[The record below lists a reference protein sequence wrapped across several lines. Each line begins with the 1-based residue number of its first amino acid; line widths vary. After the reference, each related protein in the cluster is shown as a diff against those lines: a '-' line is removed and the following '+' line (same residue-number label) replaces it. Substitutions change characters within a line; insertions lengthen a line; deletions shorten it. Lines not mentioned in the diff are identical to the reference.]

1 MARKHGI
8 AWYAGAESDLIS
20 RYLGVA
26 REFRADGIIRVTGDN
41 ALMDPVVVDR
51 VAAKLV
57 EGGYDFAGNSFHPT
71 YPHGMEAEAFSLE
84 YLERL
89 DSLVGAPYWRE
100 WFTSYTKEHPH
111 QFAIGAVTRFPSLA
125 AERWTIDYLEDYQL
139 VRKVYEALY
148 CSGKYFTMEDIFC
161 FLNTHP
167 EIRGLNRK
175 YQTSSMG

>member
-1 MARKHGI
+1 MGLRLLGVVQVRFKSSLPGKALLEACGKPLLVLLAERLRFSRKCCDIVIATADAEECEPITAMARKHGI

-89 DSLVGAPYWRE
+89 DS
-100 WFTSYTKEHPH
+100 
-111 QFAIGAVTRFPSLA
+111 PS
-125 AERWTIDYLEDYQL
+125 
-139 VRKVYEALY
+139 
-148 CSGKYFTMEDIFC
+148 
-161 FLNTHP
+161 
-167 EIRGLNRK
+167 
-175 YQTSSMG
+175 